1 MTAVTHVYEDRWGA
15 IIDHAGA
22 GFVEIRWY
30 DTTSAMSVDEFQ
42 QWLTNF
48 ATEVERL
55 RRPGILVDATRFL
68 FDPAKTSAEWWYA
81 NIVPRYNAAG
91 VKKFAFHM
99 PEGMPEV
106 GSPPEIQEPAAF
118 LTAYFARRRDALDW
132 LAQAIP
138 APSR

>member
-48 ATEVERL
+48 AAEVERL

-106 GSPPEIQEPAAF
+106 GSPPEIQGPAAF
-118 LTAYFARRRDALDW
+118 LTAYFAQRQAALDW
-132 LAQAIP
+132 LASATP
-138 APSR
+138 PTAR